1 VDLRTVS
8 PPLPVAQS
16 QSCPT
21 LGDTPGPQHTRLPV
35 LHYLLEFPH
44 THVHWIDDAIQ
55 PSHPLLSPSPSSIF
69 PSIRVSSEELA
80 LRIRCPKYWNFSF
93 SISPSNEYSGLIS
106 FRVDGFHPL
115 AVQRTL
121 KSLLQHHSSKT
132 SLLWHW
138 AFFMGQLSYLCMTT
152 AKTIAL
158 TNGPSSAKWCLCF
171 LIL

>member
-1 VDLRTVS
+1 MS
-8 PPLPVAQS
+8 PPLPVVQS
-16 QSCPT
+16 LNHVQLFETPLDLS
-21 LGDTPGPQHTRLPV
+21 TPGFLSFTISWSFLT
-35 LHYLLEFPH
+35 LMSIELMM
-44 THVHWIDDAIQ
+44 
-55 PSHPLLSPSPSSIF
+55 PSNHLILCRPLLLLSSIF

-106 FRVDGFHPL
+106 FRIDGFHPL

-132 SLLWHW
+132 SLLWHS

-158 TNGPSSAKWCLCF
+158 TSGPSSAK
-171 LIL
+171 